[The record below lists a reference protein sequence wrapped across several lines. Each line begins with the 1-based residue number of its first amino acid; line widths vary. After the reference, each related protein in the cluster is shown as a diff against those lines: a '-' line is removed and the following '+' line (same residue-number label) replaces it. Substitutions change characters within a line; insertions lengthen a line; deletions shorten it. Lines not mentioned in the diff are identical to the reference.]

1 MKNWETLDIA
11 FEGYFMCRLTTDPDP
26 TDEKRGV
33 SGYTLALASETDL
46 DNYILLNPSEE
57 YLKKNLRKPGPRLI
71 EQNKLSLGVKVKSAT
86 VNGASYAPAQNLVGG
101 MVNLLDRDFRTG
113 DVGPMFEG
121 RNDIVAS
128 DDNVEFPIDPFI
140 IDIRNPDHPDQ
151 HIQRKDVLSRDIPL
165 WKLPPDVYQDRLGVP
180 PAAEPSLEV
189 MEAIGVYD
197 FFEYFNDRAK
207 DIEGLLKNVEQEAAE
222 TGMDKRA
229 LEEMYK
235 TRLYVIEF
243 FGQRIRSRLGMQRI
257 WNFHIE
263 GSKGLVEGIEAG
275 ENGRRLDLEAPWPV
289 TFWFGGYDGDLMIGY
304 MRGALQVPF
313 E

>member
-71 EQNKLSLGVKVKSAT
+71 EQRKLSLGVKVTSAT
-86 VNGASYAPAQNLVGG
+86 VNGKASEPYKSLVGG
-101 MVNLLDRDFRTG
+101 AVNFLDRDFRSG
-113 DVGPMFEG
+113 DAGPMFEG
-121 RNDIVAS
+121 RNDIVGS

-140 IDIRNPDHPDQ
+140 IDIRGSDAGA
-151 HIQRKDVLSRDIPL
+151 HIQRKDVLSNDIPL
-165 WKLPPDVYQDRLGVP
+165 WRLPPDVYQDRLGLP
-180 PAAEPSLEV
+180 PPSEPVLEV

-197 FFEYFNDRAK
+197 FFEFFNDRAK
-207 DIEGLLKNVEQEAAE
+207 DIRVLLADADREAAE
-222 TGMDKRA
+222 TGIDKRA

-243 FGQRIRSRLGMQRI
+243 FGDRLRSRLGMQRI
-257 WNFHIE
+257 WKFHIE
-263 GSKGLVEGIEAG
+263 GSKGVIEGIEEG
-275 ENGRRLDLEAPWPV
+275 DRKLDPNAPWPV

-304 MRGALQVPF
+304 MRGTLSVPF

>member
-46 DNYILLNPSEE
+46 DNYILLNPSDE

-71 EQNKLSLGVKVKSAT
+71 EQRKLSLGVKVTSAT
-86 VNGASYAPAQNLVGG
+86 VNGKASDPYQSLVGAA
-101 MVNLLDRDFRTG
+101 VNFLDRDFKSG
-113 DVGPMFEG
+113 DVGPTFEG
-121 RNDIVAS
+121 RNDIVGS

-140 IDIRNPDHPDQ
+140 IDIRGAGAHL
-151 HIQRKDVLSRDIPL
+151 QRKDVLSNDIPL
-165 WKLPPDVYQDRLGVP
+165 WRLPPDVYQDRLGLP
-180 PAAEPSLEV
+180 PPLEPSLEV

-197 FFEYFNDRAK
+197 FFEYFNNRAK
-207 DIEGLLKNVEQEAAE
+207 DIQGLLANSDGEAAE
-222 TGMDKRA
+222 TGMDKKA
-229 LEEMYK
+229 IEEMYK

-243 FGQRIRSRLGMQRI
+243 FGNRLRSRLGMQRI
-257 WNFHIE
+257 WKFHIE
-263 GSKGLVEGIEAG
+263 GSAGLIEGIKEG
-275 ENGRRLDLEAPWPV
+275 DRKLDLNAPWPV

-304 MRGALQVPF
+304 MRGTLSVPF
-313 E
+313 D

>member
-1 MKNWETLDIA
+1 MMKNWETLDIA

-71 EQNKLSLGVKVKSAT
+71 EQRKLSLGVKVKSAT
-86 VNGASYAPAQNLVGG
+86 VNGKAYEPAADLVGAA
-101 MVNLLDRDFRTG
+101 VNLLDRDFNFG
-113 DVGPMFEG
+113 DVGPTFEG
-121 RNDIVAS
+121 RNDIVGS

-140 IDIRNPDHPDQ
+140 IDIRNPGRPGP

-165 WKLPPDVYQDRLGVP
+165 WKLPPGVYQDRLGIP
-180 PAAEPSLEV
+180 PASEPSLEV

-197 FFEYFNDRAK
+197 FSEYFNNRAK
-207 DIEGLLKNVEQEAAE
+207 DIKELIERADREAAE

-243 FGQRIRSRLGMQRI
+243 FGDRIRSRLGMQRI

-263 GSKGLVEGIEAG
+263 GSKGLIEGIEG
-275 ENGRRLDLEAPWPV
+275 GDRKLDSDAPWPV

>member
-1 MKNWETLDIA
+1 MRNWETLDIA

-46 DNYILLNPSEE
+46 DNYVLLNPSEE
-57 YLKKNLRKPGPRLI
+57 YLKKNFRNPGPRLVK
-71 EQNKLSLGVKVKSAT
+71 QRKLSLGVKVKSAT
-86 VNGASYAPAQNLVGG
+86 VNGKEYMPASLLVGG
-101 MVNLLDRDFRTG
+101 AVNLLDRDFNSG
-113 DVGPMFEG
+113 DVGPTFEG
-121 RNDIVAS
+121 RNDIVGS

-140 IDIRNPDHPDQ
+140 IDIRHPDHPGVR
-151 HIQRKDVLSRDIPL
+151 IQRKDVLAHDLPL
-165 WKLPPDVYQDRLGVP
+165 WKLPPGVYQDRLGLP
-180 PAAEPSLEV
+180 PALEPSLEV

-197 FFEYFNDRAK
+197 FSEYFNNRAK
-207 DIEGLLKNVEQEAAE
+207 DIEGLIKNVDQEEAE

-243 FGQRIRSRLGMQRI
+243 FGDRIRSRLGMQRI

-263 GSKGLVEGIEAG
+263 GSTGLIEGIEEA
-275 ENGRRLDLEAPWPV
+275 ERKLDPRTPWPV
-289 TFWFGGYDGDLMIGY
+289 SFWFGGYDGDLMIGY
-304 MRGALQVPF
+304 MRGVLHVPF